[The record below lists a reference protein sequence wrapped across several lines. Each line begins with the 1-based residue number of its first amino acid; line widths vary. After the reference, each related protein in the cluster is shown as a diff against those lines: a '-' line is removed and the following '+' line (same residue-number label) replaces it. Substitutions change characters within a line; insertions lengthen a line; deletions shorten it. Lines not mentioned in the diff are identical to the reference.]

1 VSDPVGP
8 HRTPPRHPAAAGS
21 PGVAGAPV
29 VLPDVVAALREDLSA
44 VGGPGYR
51 VDAVA
56 DLLGPVAE
64 AALHRE
70 QPLAARRV
78 VRAAAEAGDPL
89 AALVGAFVLG
99 LEVPARSL
107 AAALPRCG
115 LDGARGLGLL
125 EPGEG
130 GLARPLVELRPYAA
144 VDAAG
149 PADWWVASDLGEMAV
164 AGPLRTDHVLGIGG
178 ASTTLAQATVRAPVG
193 RALDLGTGCGVQ
205 ALHLRRHAREVV
217 ATDTSARALQ
227 FAALTLALDG
237 GAAGAAATAP
247 VGLRRGSLLEPVAGE
262 RFDLVVSNP
271 PFVITPRAAGVPAY
285 DYRDG
290 GMVGDALVQHLVE
303 RVGDVLA
310 PGGTAQLLGNWEH
323 RAGEPWRERVGAWLG
338 ASGLDGWVVQRDL
351 LDPAAYAETWVRDG
365 GQQAGPGFD
374 ALVGAWL
381 DDLADR
387 RVEAVGLGTVVLR
400 RPRDGRG
407 GRLRRLEE
415 LPGPVAGPLGGHV
428 ADVLAAE
435 ELLAALDDDGLAAL
449 RLRVADDVT
458 EERHARP
465 GAEHPEVVL
474 LRQGGG
480 FGRTVRVGTAGAGVV
495 GACDGEL
502 PVGVLVG
509 AVAALLERPAEEVA
523 AEVLPVVRGLVRDAM
538 LVVAPA
544 QGPTSGLGAA

>member
-1 VSDPVGP
+1 MPD
-8 HRTPPRHPAAAGS
+8 
-21 PGVAGAPV
+21 APV
-29 VLPDVVAALREDLSA
+29 VVPEVVAALREDLAA
-44 VGGPGYR
+44 VGGTGYR

-78 VRAAAEAGDPL
+78 VEAAAAAGDPL

-99 LEVPARSL
+99 LQVPAGPL

-115 LDGARGLGLL
+115 LEGARRLGLL
-125 EPGEG
+125 DPADG
-130 GLARPLVELRPYAA
+130 GRARPLVELRPYAA

-178 ASTTLAQATVRAPVG
+178 ASTTLAQATVRTPVG

-217 ATDTSARALQ
+217 ATDTSERALR
-227 FAALTLALDG
+227 FAALTLALDAAG
-237 GAAGAAATAP
+237 GAPGAAPPAP
-247 VGLRRGSLLEPVAGE
+247 VGLRRGSLLEPVDGE
-262 RFDLVVSNP
+262 LFDLVVSNP

-323 RAGEPWRERVGAWLG
+323 RQGEPWRERVGAWLG

-387 RVEAVGLGTVVLR
+387 RVEAVGLGMVVLR
-400 RPRDGRG
+400 RPADGRV

-415 LPGPVAGPLGGHV
+415 LPGPVTGPLGGHV

-435 ELLAALDDDGLAAL
+435 DLLAGLDDDGLAAL
-449 RLRVADDVT
+449 RLRVAGDVT

-465 GAEHPEVVL
+465 GAEHPQVVL

-480 FGRTVRVGTAGAGVV
+480 FGRAVRVGTAVAGVV

-502 PVGVLVG
+502 GVGVLVG
-509 AVAALLERPAEEVA
+509 AVAALLERPAAEVA
-523 AEVLPVVRGLVRDAM
+523 AEVLPVVRGLVGDAM
-538 LVVAPA
+538 LVPDPAAPGA
-544 QGPTSGLGAA
+544 EGAA